1 MNKDEISKKLNERFG
16 ISINWSNM
24 TKGDLQQIEK
34 KFDKTILVDDL
45 TPENIVKYLDTPTDF
60 ALGILQNM
68 GGDRAKDLVGE
79 VIGTLRELDIGD
91 GTIIEALKGR
101 GVGKGGLLRKFR
113 PQEGEVKEKEEVR

>member
-1 MNKDEISKKLNERFG
+1 MIKDEISKKLNERFG
-16 ISINWSNM
+16 ISINWSKL
-24 TKGDLQQIEK
+24 TKEDLQQIEK

-45 TPENIVKYLDTPTDF
+45 TPENIVEYLDNPTDF

-91 GTIIEALKGR
+91 GKIIEVLKER
-101 GVGKGGLLRKFR
+101 GLGKGGLLRKFR
-113 PQEGEVKEKEEVR
+113 LQEGEVEEEAVR